1 MPEPFERSDSCLHL
15 GAPPRG
21 SQTLIY
27 RWVCLGVLFL
37 SAFLTFCIRLAPAVA
52 LPNLQATFGLT
63 AAELSLLTALYLWP
77 FAFMQPLAGLLTDV
91 LGPRCSVT
99 IFLTITGLG
108 QLLLALAPNFTVAL
122 LGRACTGFGASILY
136 VAAAK
141 FMAQWFRRR
150 EFGTLTGVWTSVANL
165 GGVAAAAPL
174 AVVLPLIG
182 WRASFGAIGLAILA
196 TALLVLI
203 VVRDSPADLGWPTLI
218 DPHEPTQSA
227 EAGRPLSSWQGLCIV
242 LREPNTWLLGGY
254 AFLLFGTMT
263 MMQGLWAVPYLMDI
277 YGRTQQEA
285 ANSLTL
291 WAVGLIFGC
300 TLWGY
305 VADRVVKTRKGV
317 VCAGAVVYALLWV
330 LLAVRPAGLPVGL
343 LPVAMFWGGF
353 FASTWIPA
361 YAQLKDSVPPQV
373 IATAMGMLNLFFW
386 LGGAFYQQIT
396 GLLLEAFP
404 KQAGHIPLAGYRTL
418 FWFCLGSVSLSVIL
432 SVCSKE
438 QSSRGPIRRGI
449 GRSVP

>member
-1 MPEPFERSDSCLHL
+1 MPKPFDHSD
-15 GAPPRG
+15 RW
-21 SQTLIY
+21 LIY
-27 RWVCLGVLFL
+27 RWGCLGVLFL

-52 LPNLQATFGLT
+52 LPNLQATFELT
-63 AAELSLLTALYLWP
+63 TAELSLLTALYLWP
-77 FAFMQPLAGLLTDV
+77 FAFMQPLAGLLTDAV
-91 LGPRCSVT
+91 GPRRSVT
-99 IFLTITGLG
+99 IFLMITGLG

-122 LGRACTGFGASILY
+122 LGRACTGIGASILY

-141 FMAQWFRRR
+141 IMAQWFRRR
-150 EFGTLTGVWTSVANL
+150 EFGTLTGAWTSVANL
-165 GGVAAAAPL
+165 GGITAAAPL
-174 AVVLPLIG
+174 AAVLPLIG
-182 WRASFGAIGLAILA
+182 WRASFGAIGLAVLV

-203 VVRDSPADLGWPTLI
+203 VVRDSPTDLGWPALI

-227 EAGRPLSSWQGLCIV
+227 EAGRQLSFWQGLRIV

-263 MMQGLWAVPYLMDI
+263 MMQGLWAVPYVIDI
-277 YGRTQQEA
+277 YGYTQQQA
-285 ANSLTL
+285 ANTLTL
-291 WAVGLIFGC
+291 WAVGLIVGC

-317 VCAGAVVYALLWV
+317 VCAGAVVYAFLWA
-330 LLAVRPAGLPVGL
+330 LLAVRPAGLPAGILQVG
-343 LPVAMFWGGF
+343 MFWGGF

-373 IATAMGMLNLFFW
+373 VATAMGLLNLFFW

-404 KQAGHIPLAGYRTL
+404 KHAGHIPLAGYQTV
-418 FWFCLGSVSLSVIL
+418 FCFCLGSLGLSVIL
-432 SVCSKE
+432 AVCSKE
-438 QSSRGPIRRGI
+438 Q
-449 GRSVP
+449 GRSTGPSVP